1 MIFDS
6 TLELIENYHPDI
18 LAIEEPFYGKN
29 PQSMLK
35 LGRAQGVVIGACLH
49 AGLEVYEY
57 TPRRIKQAITGK
69 GAASKEQVAAMLHSM
84 YTFSTETKYLDAF
97 QRLAD
102 IKSDMIDFV
111 ESGRNLYICSEA
123 VGTGKTSWALKLLM
137 RYFEEVWDGNGCEIR
152 GVIVHVPTFLMK
164 CKDFKTVDEEFE
176 KLKRTL
182 LDVDLVVWDDIGGI
196 TVSGYDYAQLL
207 MYLDARD
214 FKDLANIYT
223 SNLTTRES
231 FNNALGAKI
240 TSRVWSSKTEV
251 IQFFG
256 EERR

>member
-1 MIFDS
+1 MCNSECWYREICDDIREGCEKVCPKYIEMRFLMDNS
-6 TLELIENYHPDI
+6 GIPKNKQRPLTLTPYECD
-18 LAIEEPFYGKN
+18 
-29 PQSMLK
+29 
-35 LGRAQGVVIGACLH
+35 
-49 AGLEVYEY
+49 LE
-57 TPRRIKQAITGK
+57 
-69 GAASKEQVAAMLHSM
+69 
-84 YTFSTETKYLDAF
+84 AF
-97 QRLAD
+97 QRLAE
-102 IKSDMIDFV
+102 IKENMIDFV
-111 ESGRNLYICSEA
+111 LNGRNLYICSEA

-137 RYFEEVWDGNGCEIR
+137 RYFEDVWEGNGCEIR

-182 LDVDLVVWDDIGGI
+182 LSVDLVVWDDIGGV

-214 FKDLANIYT
+214 FNDLANIYT
-223 SNLTTRES
+223 SNLTTREG
-231 FNNALGAKI
+231 FANALGAKI